1 MYPFTPIILKIVNLL
16 VIICIKHSISLRG
29 GFRMKVEVYKGE
41 EGNFNLQNYEKQYNN
56 FDWKEVEKAFSWYDT
71 GKVNMAHECID
82 RHVDEGK
89 GEKVALHYKDDQ
101 RQESYTFSEMKSKSN
116 KAANVLKDKAN
127 VEKGD
132 RVFIFMPRTPELY
145 FALFGI
151 LKIGAIVGPLFEAF
165 MEKAVGDRL
174 ENSEA
179 KVIVT
184 TNSLLPR
191 IPVDKLPNL
200 ETIIVVDNDVDGAY
214 VDFNSEFEQA
224 SDQFETE
231 WLDLDDGLI
240 LHYTSGSTGQPKG
253 VLHAQKAMLVHY
265 ISGKYVLDF
274 KDDDVYW
281 CTADPGWVTGTSYG
295 IFSPWLNGI
304 TNCIAGGRFSPEAW
318 YGMIEEFKVTIWYT
332 APTALRML
340 MSAGDDIVEKYDLS
354 SLKSILSVGEP
365 LNPEVIK
372 WAKDVFGLRVLDTW
386 WMTETGGHMIVNY
399 PSMDV
404 KLGSMGKPLPGIEA
418 SIVDDQGNEL
428 PPNRMGNLAIKKGWP
443 SMMISIWNNP
453 EKYESY
459 FIGDWYVSGDSA
471 YKDEDGYFWFQGR
484 VDDVIMTAGERVG
497 PFEVESKLVEHEA
510 VAEAGVIGKP
520 DPVRGEIIKAFVALR
535 PEFEESDELKEEIRK
550 FVKEGLAAHAAPREI
565 EFKEKLPKTRSG
577 KIMRRVLKAWEL
589 DLPEGDLSTM
599 ED

>member
-1 MYPFTPIILKIVNLL
+1 MKI
-16 VIICIKHSISLRG
+16 
-29 GFRMKVEVYKGE
+29 EVYEAQNGNYNLKNYE
-41 EGNFNLQNYEKQYNN
+41 ETYENFNW
-56 FDWKEVEKAFSWYDT
+56 DEVKKAFSWYET
-71 GKVNMAHECID
+71 GKLNMAYECID

-89 GEKVALHYKDDQ
+89 GDKIALNYRDERRKEQ
-101 RQESYTFSEMKSKSN
+101 YTFKQLKTLSN
-116 KAANVLKDKAN
+116 QAANVLVEKAN
-127 VEKGD
+127 VQKGD

-145 FALFGI
+145 FAFLGI

-165 MEKAVGDRL
+165 MEKAVTDRL

-179 KVIVT
+179 KVIIT
-184 TNSLLPR
+184 TNSLLSR
-191 IPVDKLPNL
+191 IPKDKLSHL
-200 ETIIVVDNDVDGAY
+200 KTIIVVDEDVEEGY
-214 VDFNSEFEQA
+214 VDFNKELKQA
-224 SDQFETE
+224 SEDFDIE
-231 WLDLDDGLI
+231 WLQEDDGLI

-253 VLHAQKAMLVHY
+253 VLHVQKAMLLHY
-265 ISGKYVLDF
+265 ISGKYVLDLQE
-274 KDDDVYW
+274 DDIYW

-295 IFSPWLNGI
+295 VFAPWLNGV
-304 TNCIAGGRFSPEAW
+304 TNCIAGGRFSPEQW
-318 YGMIEEFKVTIWYT
+318 YSMIEEFKVTIWYT

-340 MSAGDDIVEKYDLS
+340 MSAGDDVVEKYNLS
-354 SLKSILSVGEP
+354 SLRSILSVGEP

-372 WAKDVFGLRVLDTW
+372 WSKEVYDKRVLDTW

-399 PSMDV
+399 PSVDV

-418 SIVDDQGNEL
+418 AIIDDSGKEL

-443 SMMISIWNNP
+443 SMMYAIWKNP

-471 YKDEDGYFWFQGR
+471 YKDEDGYYWFQGR

-510 VAEAGVIGKP
+510 IAEAGVIGKP
-520 DPVRGEIIKAFVALR
+520 DPVRGEIIKAFISLR
-535 PEFEESDELKEEIRK
+535 QGYEPSDELKEEIRK
-550 FVKEGLAAHAAPREI
+550 FVKEGLSGHAAPREI
-565 EFKEKLPKTRSG
+565 EFKDKLPKTRSG

-589 DLPEGDLSTM
+589 NLDAGDLSTM

>member
-1 MYPFTPIILKIVNLL
+1 
-16 VIICIKHSISLRG
+16 
-29 GFRMKVEVYKGE
+29 MKVEVYQSE
-41 EGNFNLQNYEKQYNN
+41 PGNYNMQDYEQTYKD
-56 FDWKEVEKAFSWYDT
+56 FDWKNVEQAFSWSKT
-71 GKVNMAHECID
+71 GKINMAYECID

-89 GEKVALHYKDDQ
+89 GDKVALNYKDE
-101 RQESYTFSEMKSKSN
+101 RRHESYTFEDMKKYSN
-116 KAANVLKDKAN
+116 KAANVLKNEADVK
-127 VEKGD
+127 KGD
-132 RVFIFMPRTPELY
+132 RVFIFMSRTPELY
-145 FALFGI
+145 FAFLGI

-165 MEKAVGDRL
+165 MEKAVADRL

-179 KVIVT
+179 KVIIS
-184 TNSLLPR
+184 NKALLPR
-191 IPVDKLPNL
+191 IPKDKLPHL
-200 ETIIVVDNDVDGAY
+200 EKIVVVDDDVEEGY
-214 VDFNSEFEQA
+214 VDFNRSFKEASEDFEI
-224 SDQFETE
+224 E
-231 WLDLDDGLI
+231 WLNEDDGLI

-253 VLHAQKAMLVHY
+253 VLHVQKAMLVHY
-265 ISGKYVLDF
+265 ISGKYVLDLQ
-274 KDDDVYW
+274 DDDVYW

-295 IFSPWLNGI
+295 VFAPWLNGV
-304 TNCIAGGRFSPEAW
+304 TNCIVGGRFSPEQW
-318 YGMIEEFKVTIWYT
+318 YKMIQDFKVTVWYT

-340 MSAGDDIVEKYDLS
+340 MSAGDDVVDKYDLS
-354 SLKSILSVGEP
+354 SLRSILSVGEP

-372 WAKDVFGLRVLDTW
+372 WSKDVFHKRVLDTW

-399 PSMDV
+399 PAMDI

-418 SIVDDQGNEL
+418 AIVDDEGNDL

-443 SMMISIWNNP
+443 SMMHAIWKNP
-453 EKYESY
+453 EKYDSY

-471 YKDEDGYFWFQGR
+471 YKDEDGYYWFQGR

-535 PEFEESDELKEEIRK
+535 EGYEPSDELKQSIK
-550 FVKEGLAAHAAPREI
+550 QFVKEGLSAHSAPREI
-565 EFKEKLPKTRSG
+565 EFKDKLPKTRSG

-589 DLPEGDLSTM
+589 DLDAGDLSTM

>member
-1 MYPFTPIILKIVNLL
+1 
-16 VIICIKHSISLRG
+16 
-29 GFRMKVEVYKGE
+29 MKVEVYQSE
-41 EGNFNLQNYEKQYNN
+41 PGNYNMQDYEQTYKD
-56 FDWKEVEKAFSWYDT
+56 FDWKSVEQAFSWSKT
-71 GKVNMAHECID
+71 GKINMAYECID

-89 GEKVALHYKDDQ
+89 GDKIALNYKDDQ
-101 RQESYTFSEMKSKSN
+101 RHESYTFEDMKKYSN
-116 KAANVLKDKAN
+116 KAANVLKNEADVK
-127 VEKGD
+127 KGD
-132 RVFIFMPRTPELY
+132 RVFIFMSRTPELY
-145 FALFGI
+145 FAFLGI

-165 MEKAVGDRL
+165 MEKAVADRL

-179 KVIVT
+179 KVII
-184 TNSLLPR
+184 TNKALLPR
-191 IPVDKLPNL
+191 IPKDKLPHL
-200 ETIIVVDNDVDGAY
+200 EKIVVVDNDVEEGY
-214 VDFNSEFEQA
+214 VDFNRSFKEASEDF
-224 SDQFETE
+224 DIE
-231 WLDLDDGLI
+231 WLNEDDGLI

-253 VLHAQKAMLVHY
+253 VLHVQKAMLVHY
-265 ISGKYVLDF
+265 ISGKYVLDLQ
-274 KDDDVYW
+274 DEDVYW

-295 IFSPWLNGI
+295 VFAPWLNGV
-304 TNCIAGGRFSPEAW
+304 TNCIVGGRFSPEQW
-318 YGMIEEFKVTIWYT
+318 YKMIQAFKVTVWYT

-340 MSAGDDIVEKYDLS
+340 MSAGDDVVDKYDLS
-354 SLKSILSVGEP
+354 SLRSILSVGEP

-372 WAKDVFGLRVLDTW
+372 WSKDVFHKRVLDTW

-399 PSMDV
+399 PAMDI

-418 SIVDDQGNEL
+418 AIVDDEGNEL

-443 SMMISIWNNP
+443 SMMHTIWKNP
-453 EKYESY
+453 EKYDSY

-471 YKDEDGYFWFQGR
+471 YKDEDGYYWFQGR

-535 PEFEESDELKEEIRK
+535 EGYEPSDELKQSIK
-550 FVKEGLAAHAAPREI
+550 QFVKEGLSAHSAPREI
-565 EFKEKLPKTRSG
+565 EFKDKLPKTRSG

-589 DLPEGDLSTM
+589 DLDAGDLSTM

>member
-1 MYPFTPIILKIVNLL
+1 MVRSRESFYL
-16 VIICIKHSISLRG
+16 S
-29 GFRMKVEVYKGE
+29 E
-41 EGNFNLQNYEKQYNN
+41 
-56 FDWKEVEKAFSWYDT
+56 T
-71 GKVNMAHECID
+71 GKVNMAYECID
-82 RHVDEGK
+82 KHVDQGR
-89 GEKVALHYKDDQ
+89 GDKVALHYQDEQ
-101 RQESYTFSEMKSKSN
+101 RTESYTFTEMKDRSN
-116 KAANVLKDKAN
+116 QAANILKDKAN
-127 VEKGD
+127 VNKGD

-145 FALFGI
+145 FAFMGI
-151 LKIGAIVGPLFEAF
+151 LKLGAIVGPLFEAF
-165 MEKAVGDRL
+165 MEKAVTDRL

-179 KVIVT
+179 KVIIT
-184 TNSLLPR
+184 TNTLLPR
-191 IPVDKLPNL
+191 IPVDQLPHL
-200 ETIIVVDNDVDGAY
+200 ETVVVVDDDVDDNY
-214 VDFNSEFEQA
+214 VDFNKEMKAA
-224 SDQFETE
+224 STDFDME
-231 WLDLDDGLI
+231 WLNLDDGLI

-253 VLHAQKAMLVHY
+253 VLHEQRAMMVHY
-265 ISGKYVLDF
+265 ISGKYVLDIQE
-274 KDDDVYW
+274 DDVYW

-295 IFSPWLNGI
+295 VFSPWLNGA

-318 YGMIEEFKVTIWYT
+318 YQMIEEFKVTIWYT

-340 MSAGDDIVEKYDLS
+340 MSAGDDVIKNYDLS
-354 SLKSILSVGEP
+354 SLRSILSVGEP

-372 WAKDVFGLRVLDTW
+372 WAKDVYGLRVLDTW

-399 PSMDV
+399 PTMDM

-418 SIVDDQGNEL
+418 AIVDDQGNEL
-428 PPNRMGNLAIKKGWP
+428 PANRMGNLAIKKGWP
-443 SMMISIWNNP
+443 SMMVAIWKNP
-453 EKYESY
+453 EKYDSY

-520 DPVRGEIIKAFVALR
+520 DRVRGEIIKAFVALKEGYE
-535 PEFEESDELKEEIRK
+535 PSDELKEDIRQ
-550 FVKEGLAAHAAPREI
+550 FVKKGLAAHAAPREI
-565 EFKEKLPKTRSG
+565 EFKDKLPKTRSG

>member
-1 MYPFTPIILKIVNLL
+1 
-16 VIICIKHSISLRG
+16 
-29 GFRMKVEVYKGE
+29 MKVEVYKGE
-41 EGNFNLQNYEKQYNN
+41 QGNFNLTDYDKVYNN
-56 FDWKEVEKAFSWYDT
+56 FDWKEVEKEFSWYDS

-82 RHVDEGK
+82 RHVDNGK
-89 GEKVALHYKDDQ
+89 GDKIALHYKDDK
-101 RQESYTFSEMKSKSN
+101 RQESYTFNEMKSNVN

-151 LKIGAIVGPLFEAF
+151 LKLGAIVGPLFEAF
-165 MEKAVGDRL
+165 MEKAVADRL
-174 ENSEA
+174 DNSDA

-184 TNSLLPR
+184 TNALLPR
-191 IPVDKLPNL
+191 IPQDKLPNL
-200 ETIIVVDNDVDGAY
+200 ETIIVVDEEVENGY
-214 VDFNSEFEQA
+214 VDFNKEFKEA

-253 VLHAQKAMLVHY
+253 VLHVQRAMLVHY
-265 ISGKYVLDF
+265 ISGKYVLDMQE
-274 KDDDVYW
+274 DDVYW

-295 IFSPWLNGI
+295 IFSPWLNGV

-318 YGMIEEFKVTIWYT
+318 YSMIDEFKVTIWYT

-340 MSAGDDIVEKYDLS
+340 MSAGDDVIKKYDLS

-372 WAKDVFGLRVLDTW
+372 WAYDVFGKRVLDTW

-399 PSMDV
+399 PAMDI

-418 SIVDDQGNEL
+418 SIIDDQGNEL
-428 PPNRMGNLAIKKGWP
+428 PVNRMGNLAIKKGWP
-443 SMMISIWNNP
+443 SMMTAVWKNP

-471 YKDEDGYFWFQGR
+471 YMDEDGYFWFQGR

-520 DPVRGEIIKAFVALR
+520 DPVRGEIIKAFVALI
-535 PEFEESDELKEEIRK
+535 PGHEPTDKLKEDIRV

-565 EFKEKLPKTRSG
+565 EFKDKLPKTRSG

-589 DLPEGDLSTM
+589 DLPAGDLSTM

>member
-1 MYPFTPIILKIVNLL
+1 
-16 VIICIKHSISLRG
+16 
-29 GFRMKVEVYKGE
+29 MKVEIYKGDK
-41 EGNFNLQNYEKQYNN
+41 GNFNLQDYTEIYRN
-56 FDWKEVEKAFSWYDT
+56 FDWSEVEKAFTWSET
-71 GKVNMAHECID
+71 GKVNMAYECID
-82 RHVDEGK
+82 KHVDQGR
-89 GEKVALHYKDDQ
+89 GDKVALHYQDEQ
-101 RQESYTFSEMKSKSN
+101 RTESYTFTEMKDRSN
-116 KAANVLKDKAN
+116 QAANVLKDKAN
-127 VEKGD
+127 VNKGD

-145 FALFGI
+145 FAFMGI
-151 LKIGAIVGPLFEAF
+151 LKLGAIVGPLFEAF
-165 MEKAVGDRL
+165 MEKAVTDRL

-179 KVIVT
+179 KVIIT
-184 TNSLLPR
+184 TNTLLPR
-191 IPVDKLPNL
+191 IPVDQLPHL
-200 ETIIVVDNDVDGAY
+200 ETVVVVDDEVDDNY
-214 VDFNSEFEQA
+214 VDFNREMKAA
-224 SDQFETE
+224 STDFDME
-231 WLDLDDGLI
+231 WLNLDDGLI

-253 VLHAQKAMLVHY
+253 VLHEQRAMMVHY
-265 ISGKYVLDF
+265 ISGKYVLDIQE
-274 KDDDVYW
+274 DDVYW

-295 IFSPWLNGI
+295 VFSPWLNGA

-318 YGMIEEFKVTIWYT
+318 YQMIEDFKVTIWYT

-340 MSAGDDIVEKYDLS
+340 MSAGDDVIKNYDLS
-354 SLKSILSVGEP
+354 SLRSILSVGEP

-372 WAKDVFGLRVLDTW
+372 WAKDVYGLRVLDTW

-399 PSMDV
+399 PTMDM

-418 SIVDDQGNEL
+418 AIVDDQGNEL
-428 PPNRMGNLAIKKGWP
+428 PANRMGNLAIKKGWP
-443 SMMISIWNNP
+443 SMMVAIWKNP
-453 EKYESY
+453 EKYDSY

-520 DPVRGEIIKAFVALR
+520 DRVRGEIIKAFVALKEGYE
-535 PEFEESDELKEEIRK
+535 PSDELKEDIRQ
-550 FVKEGLAAHAAPREI
+550 FVKKGLAAHAAPREI
-565 EFKEKLPKTRSG
+565 EFKDKLPKTRSG